1 MTDPTPGAYIPT
13 GKAPPPRDAP
23 TGPKAAALHAGRLA
37 LFALS
42 VIGGLLGIWLLWM
55 HLSSDPI
62 ADARAYYD
70 AAHRLN
76 VGQPLYPASADPN
89 VAEFYRYPPLLA
101 IILRPLA
108 LLPYSMFAILWEVVI
123 VAVFVA
129 TIRHLGGGRRTW
141 LAVGLLGIPIG
152 WAIGVGQAQIL
163 TTYLLAVG
171 QPWSIAVAG
180 QLKLFPVLV
189 AIWWLGRRDWQ
200 ALGAFAGWTLILGL
214 VQLFLEPEGTKAFL
228 GLLAPDQIGEVR
240 NFSPYVVSPVLWVV
254 LATAGAVA
262 AVLLAPTRW
271 GWPAAIA
278 LATLSPPR
286 LLTYMLTSLL
296 AGIREPRQ
304 PGETP
309 DGDAIPGD
317 DAAAAYVASSR

>member
-1 MTDPTPGAYIPT
+1 MTDPTPGSYIPA

-23 TGPKAAALHAGRLA
+23 TGPRKTAMHAGRLA

-42 VIGGLLGIWLLWM
+42 VIGGLLGIWLLWI

-76 VGQPLYPASADPN
+76 TGAPLYPATADPN

-101 IILRPLA
+101 IVLRPFA
-108 LLPYSMFAILWEVVI
+108 LLPYSMFALLWEVMI

-129 TIRHLGGGRRTW
+129 TIRRLGGGRNTW

-163 TTYLLAVG
+163 VTYLLAVG
-171 QPWSIAVAG
+171 QPWSIAFAG

-200 ALGAFAGWTLILGL
+200 AVGAFLGWTLILGL
-214 VQLFLEPEGTKAFL
+214 AQLFLEPNGTKAFL

-240 NFSPYVVSPVLWVV
+240 NFSPYVVSPILWVV
-254 LATAGAVA
+254 LASAGAVA

-296 AGIREPRQ
+296 AAIREPRQ

-309 DGDAIPGD
+309 DGDAVPD
-317 DAAAAYVASSR
+317 PAAAYVASSR